1 MIEEETLN
9 WLSEKLQ
16 IKSSQLIEKDLLLQG
31 LLLQLSKPRYFS
43 ENFVFKGGTC
53 LTKAYFGYYR
63 FSEDLD
69 FTWINQK
76 AFEGKSEKQIRK
88 MLSKEINKIMEIIEK
103 AAKELELEFKPVKS
117 DRHYVQ
123 LGGSNRFA
131 TFKLWYLPTTEE
143 RKTFIKIQLN
153 FVDKIFLKPKKH
165 KLKAIA
171 EKHAEDFKYLYPKY
185 AAMAVQAPTFY
196 CYDLKE
202 IAAEKIRALL
212 TRRGFKARD
221 IVDLHYL
228 ATKGATIKA
237 VKMMAIEKTEFMLK
251 YLKYGENLKNKKFEE
266 KFKLGEEE
274 RLMMEETGRGFET
287 FADKTLKELN
297 ELAEEA
303 RAKASKK
310 G

>member
-1 MIEEETLN
+1 MIKEETLN
-9 WLSEKLQ
+9 WLAEKLQ
-16 IKSSQLIEKDLLLQG
+16 IKSTRLIEKDLLLQG
-31 LLLQLSKPRYFS
+31 LLLRLSKSDYFS
-43 ENFVFKGGTC
+43 EKFVFKGGTC

-69 FTWINQK
+69 FTWIKQK

-88 MLSKEINKIMEIIEK
+88 MLSKEISEIMEIIEK
-103 AAKELELEFKPVKS
+103 TAKELALEFKPVKS
-117 DRHYVQ
+117 DRHYIQ

-153 FVDKIFLKPKKH
+153 FVDKIFHEPERH

-171 EKHAEDFKYLYPKY
+171 EKHAEDFNYLYPTY
-185 AAMAVQAPTFY
+185 AAMATSASTFH
-196 CYDLKE
+196 CYDLRE

-221 IVDLHYL
+221 IIDLHYL
-228 ATKGATIKA
+228 AKKGITIQKA
-237 VKMMAIEKTEFMLK
+237 KKMAIEKTGFMLK

-266 KFKLGEEE
+266 KFRLGEEE
-274 RLMMEETGRGFET
+274 RLMIEEPGKGFEK
-287 FADKTLKELN
+287 FASKTLRELN
-297 ELAEEA
+297 ELAEET
-303 RAKASKK
+303 RNKQKP
-310 G
+310 

>member
-16 IKSSQLIEKDLLLQG
+16 IKSTQLIEKDLLLQG
-31 LLLQLSKPRYFS
+31 LLLQLSKSDYFS
-43 ENFVFKGGTC
+43 EKFVFKGGTC

-69 FTWINQK
+69 FTWVNQK
-76 AFEGKSEKQIRK
+76 VFEGKSEKQIRK
-88 MLSKEINKIMEIIEK
+88 MLSKEINEIMETIEK
-103 AAKELELEFKPVKS
+103 TAKELGLEFRPVKS

-153 FVDKIFLKPKKH
+153 FVDKMFRKPKRH

-171 EKHAEDFKYLYPKY
+171 EKYAEDFNYLFPMY
-185 AAMAVQAPTFY
+185 ATMATNAPAFY
-196 CYDLKE
+196 CYDFEE

-221 IVDLHYL
+221 IIDLHYL
-228 ATKGATIKA
+228 AKEGATIKA
-237 VKMMAIEKTEFMLK
+237 VKKMAIEKTEFMLK

-266 KFKLGEEE
+266 KLKLGEEE
-274 RLMMEETGRGFET
+274 RLMIEEPDKGFEN
-287 FADKTLKELN
+287 FANKTLKELN
-297 ELAEEA
+297 ELAEEI
-303 RAKASKK
+303 RKK
-310 G
+310 LKEKG

>member
-9 WLSEKLQ
+9 WLAEKLQ
-16 IKSSQLIEKDLLLQG
+16 IKSIQLVEKDLLLQG
-31 LLLQLSKPRYFS
+31 LLSQLSKSDYFS
-43 ENFVFKGGTC
+43 EKFVFKGGTC

-76 AFEGKSEKQIRK
+76 TFEGKSEKQIRK

-103 AAKELELEFKPVKS
+103 TAKELGLEFKPVKS
-117 DRHYVQ
+117 DRHYLQ

-153 FVDKIFLKPKKH
+153 FVDKLFHKPKKH

-171 EKHAEDFKYLYPKY
+171 EKHDEDFNYLFPTY
-185 AAMAVQAPTFY
+185 AAMATNAPAFY

-221 IVDLHYL
+221 IIDLHYL
-228 ATKGATIKA
+228 AKEGVTIQK
-237 VKMMAIEKTEFMLK
+237 VKRMAIEKTEFMLK

-266 KFKLGEEE
+266 KFRLGEEE
-274 RLMMEETGRGFET
+274 HLMIAEPGKGFEK
-287 FADKTLKELN
+287 FASKTLRELN
-297 ELAEEA
+297 KLAEET
-303 RAKASKK
+303 RDKQKP
-310 G
+310 